1 MFQRKAN
8 MKPAG
13 LQDGCNVSL
22 GSLITF
28 IESCEKSLKS
38 KGHEDEAF
46 RFECIADYLRKDFTP
61 SKGLT
66 FKSGVL
72 GL

>member
-8 MKPAG
+8 MKPAA

-22 GSLITF
+22 RSLIAF
-28 IESCEKSLKS
+28 IESCETTLKS

-46 RFECIADYLRKDFTP
+46 RFECIAEYLRKDFSP

>member
-1 MFQRKAN
+1 
-8 MKPAG
+8 MKPAA

-22 GSLITF
+22 RSLIEF
-28 IESCEKSLKS
+28 IDNCETALRS
-38 KGHEDEAF
+38 KGQEDEAF
-46 RFECIADYLRKDFTP
+46 RFECIAEYLRKDFSP